1 MEPNHYKSN
10 KALNASAPEGGFRWT
25 VMQEGSRQTYA
36 VPVAFQRLQALR
48 LMYVDIWWH
57 WGRSLVRRGPAGV
70 RALTTRYHREIP
82 RDRVVS
88 FTPRAALWRAV
99 QHFRRDIPSRFELSE
114 GFCAFGRWLA
124 CRVRQHLIKVDLDP
138 ALDCFFGFNSN
149 CLETLEL
156 LKSRGVFTVVDQVDP
171 ALVEEEMVVE
181 EGYRW
186 PGWEGIP
193 GRTCPDYW
201 DRIKA
206 EWSLADVVLV
216 NSDWS
221 RQALVQQGVPLE
233 KIIVVPLALDL
244 HRDHVSSPINPRG
257 NLKVIWLGSVIL
269 RKGIQYLVEAARK
282 LERTGIE
289 FLLAGRIGISDEAL
303 RTFPGNIKVLGR
315 VTRDQ
320 LSIFYQQ
327 AHVFVL
333 PTISDGFAVTQLE
346 AMAHGL
352 PVITTPNCGR
362 VVTHGVDG
370 MIVPARDSEALA
382 EALVNLDTNR
392 PLLREMSANA
402 LQTIRKY
409 DLPSNARLIQN
420 EVRRLRTN
428 GLSTGGLQT
437 RECRHTHNEIAALTR
452 GLPTN

>member
-1 MEPNHYKSN
+1 
-10 KALNASAPEGGFRWT
+10 
-25 VMQEGSRQTYA
+25 MQEGSRQTYA
-36 VPVAFQRLQALR
+36 VPVAFQRLQVLR
-48 LMYVDIWWH
+48 LMYVDIWWD
-57 WGRSLVRRGPAGV
+57 WARSLMRHGPAGA
-70 RALTTRYHREIP
+70 RALATRYNHEIP
-82 RDRVVS
+82 RDRIVS
-88 FTPRAALWRAV
+88 FTPKAALWRAA
-99 QHFRRDIPSRFELSE
+99 QHFRRHMPSRGELSE
-114 GFCAFGRWLA
+114 DFCAFGRWLA
-124 CRVRQHLIKVDLDP
+124 VRVRQHLARLDLDP
-138 ALDCFFGFNSN
+138 AVDCFFGFNSN
-149 CLETLEL
+149 CLETLEM
-156 LKSRGVFTVVDQVDP
+156 LKSRGVFTVLDQVDP
-171 ALVEEEMVVE
+171 ALVEEDLVIE
-181 EGYRW
+181 EAERW

-193 GRTCPDYW
+193 GRTSQDYW

-206 EWSLADVVLV
+206 EWSLTDVVLV

-221 RQALVQQGVPLE
+221 RQALVQQGVPVE

-244 HRDHVSSPINPRG
+244 HRDRLPPPINPRG

-289 FLLAGRIGISDEAL
+289 FLLAGRIGISEEAL

-320 LSIFYQQ
+320 LSVFYRQ

-370 MIVPARDSEALA
+370 MIVPARDSQALA
-382 EALVNLDTNR
+382 EALASLDADR
-392 PLLREMSANA
+392 SLLQEMSVNA
-402 LQTIRKY
+402 LQTIHRF

-420 EVRRLRTN
+420 EVIRLRAN
-428 GLSTGGLQT
+428 GLSTDGLQT
-437 RECRHTHNEIAALTR
+437 SEGSHTNNGFTALAR

>member
-1 MEPNHYKSN
+1 
-10 KALNASAPEGGFRWT
+10 
-25 VMQEGSRQTYA
+25 MQEGSRQTYA
-36 VPVAFQRLQALR
+36 VPVAFERLQALR
-48 LMYVDIWWH
+48 RMYVDIWWD
-57 WGRSLVRRGPAGV
+57 WGHSLMRRGPAGA

-88 FTPRAALWRAV
+88 FTPRAALWRAA
-99 QHFRRDIPSRFELSE
+99 QHFRRHIPTRGELSE
-114 GFCAFGRWLA
+114 DFCAFGRWLSV
-124 CRVRQHLIKVDLDP
+124 RVRQHLAKVDLDP

-149 CLETLEL
+149 CLETLES
-156 LKSRGVFTVVDQVDP
+156 LKSRGVFTVLDQVDP
-171 ALVEEEMVVE
+171 ALVEEELVIE
-181 EGYRW
+181 EAERW

-193 GRTCPDYW
+193 GRTSRDYW
-201 DRIKA
+201 DRIRA

-221 RQALVQQGVPLE
+221 RQALIQQGVPVN
-233 KIIVVPLALDL
+233 KIIIVPLALDL
-244 HRDHVSSPINPRG
+244 HHDRFPTPINPRG

-289 FLLAGRIGISDEAL
+289 FLLAGRIGISDRAL
-303 RTFPGNIKVLGR
+303 RTFPPNIKVLGR

-320 LSIFYQQ
+320 LSAFYQQ

-370 MIVPARDSEALA
+370 LIVPARDGEALA

-392 PLLREMSANA
+392 SLLREMSANA
-402 LQTIRKY
+402 LETIRKY

-420 EVRRLRTN
+420 EVRRLRAIDFQTSWSRQIDN
-428 GLSTGGLQT
+428 GFAT
-437 RECRHTHNEIAALTR
+437 LTR

>member
-1 MEPNHYKSN
+1 MEPSHYRSTRV
-10 KALNASAPEGGFRWT
+10 LRASVPEGGFRWT

-48 LMYVDIWWH
+48 RMYVDIWCD
-57 WGRSLVRRGPAGV
+57 WGRSLMRHGPAGA
-70 RALTTRYHREIP
+70 RALATRYHHEIP
-82 RDRVVS
+82 RNRVIS
-88 FTPRAALWRAV
+88 FTPKAALWRAA
-99 QHFRRDIPSRFELSE
+99 QHFRRHIPNRGELSE
-114 GFCAFGRWLA
+114 DFCAFGRWLA
-124 CRVRQHLIKVDLDP
+124 VRVRQHLMNVDLDP
-138 ALDCFFGFNSN
+138 AVDCFFGFNSN
-149 CLETLEL
+149 CLETLESL
-156 LKSRGVFTVVDQVDP
+156 RSRGVFTVLDQVDP
-171 ALVEEEMVVE
+171 ARVEEEMVIE
-181 EGYRW
+181 EAKSW

-193 GRTCPDYW
+193 GRTSQDYW

-206 EWSLADVVLV
+206 EWSLSDLVLV

-221 RQALVQQGVPLE
+221 RQALVQQGVPVK

-244 HRDHVSSPINPRG
+244 HGDHLPPPINPRG

-289 FLLAGRIGISDEAL
+289 FLLAGRIGISEEAL

-320 LSIFYQQ
+320 LSVFYKQ

-370 MIVPARDSEALA
+370 LIVPVRDSEALA
-382 EALVNLDTNR
+382 QALAGLDANR
-392 PLLREMSANA
+392 QLLREMSANA
-402 LQTIRKY
+402 LQTIHKY
-409 DLPSNARLIQN
+409 DLPSNAQLIQN
-420 EVRRLRTN
+420 EVRRLRAN
-428 GLSTGGLQT
+428 GFSMDGAQT
-437 RECRHTHNEIAALTR
+437 REGGGTINGFEPLIR